1 MLREFC
7 DLPHDSDSLCIRK
20 LSALKSDVS
29 QRIFNYTSS
38 FHLYI
43 FINLKNVSIC
53 QCLSITFFARLI
65 YIWSAYA
72 VQICLNDGRY
82 TQLVE
87 QFAAV
92 SYGDELFGHF
102 LLVPLQQRHSPS
114 FRKLVWSEHAA
125 VLRVLRTRPEQVML
139 HILLLEL
146 L

>member
-1 MLREFC
+1 M
-7 DLPHDSDSLCIRK
+7 
-20 LSALKSDVS
+20 
-29 QRIFNYTSS
+29 
-38 FHLYI
+38 
-43 FINLKNVSIC
+43 
-53 QCLSITFFARLI
+53 
-65 YIWSAYA
+65 
-72 VQICLNDGRY
+72 QICLDDGRY

-139 HILLLEL
+139 HILLLDL